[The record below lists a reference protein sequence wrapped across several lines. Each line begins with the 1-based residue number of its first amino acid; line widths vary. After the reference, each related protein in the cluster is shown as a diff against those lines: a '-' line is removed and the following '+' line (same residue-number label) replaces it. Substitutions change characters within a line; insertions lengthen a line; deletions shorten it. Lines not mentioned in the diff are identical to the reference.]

1 MVRILVADPI
11 AAEGIELL
19 KELGEVDVRTGLSE
33 DDLCEAVADYDA
45 LVVRSQTK
53 VTERVLEAGTRLQ
66 VVGRA
71 GVGVDNIDLEAATR
85 SGIAVVNAPTGNIV
99 AAAEHT
105 IALMLAAARMIPQAH
120 ASLISGQWRRG
131 EFTGLEIRRKTL
143 GLVGLGRVGAEV
155 ARRANGLEMRV
166 LAYDPFVTAAHARSM
181 DVELAS
187 FETVLRNADYVS
199 LHTPLT
205 EQTRG
210 IIGAAELALVKPS
223 AILINAARGELI
235 HEDALLEAIE
245 GRQLAGA
252 ALDVFSQEPITES
265 PLFRDPR
272 IIVTP
277 HLGASTREA
286 QFEVSVE
293 VAEQVRL
300 TLEGK
305 PARHVVNAPFV
316 APETHAVVA
325 PFLDVAVRVG
335 SLVAQLAQGRV
346 QGVQV
351 QYDGDIGEY
360 ETNLLRAAVLV
371 GILGRTSEQRVN
383 VVNAHL
389 IASQRGLEVVEKR
402 GGSAGDLVSLLTV
415 ELITDQGASRV
426 SGTVLR
432 QATHIV
438 RVGDYWL
445 DFAPTDGYLLITEHR
460 DQPGM
465 IGAVGTICGRND
477 VNISF
482 MEVGRLEPRGRAVM
496 ILGLDDPLAE
506 AVLAEINQVS
516 GVENARVVQ
525 A

>member
-1 MVRILVADPI
+1 MARILVADSI

-33 DDLCEAVADYDA
+33 DEICEVIGEYDA

-53 VTERVLEAGTRLQ
+53 VTARVLETGAKLQ

-105 IALMLAAARMIPQAH
+105 IALMMAAARRIPQAH
-120 ASLISGQWRRG
+120 ASLTSGQWRRS
-131 EFTGLEIRRKTL
+131 EFTGIEIRKKTL
-143 GLVGLGRVGAEV
+143 GLVGLGRVGTEV
-155 ARRANGLEMRV
+155 ARRANGLEMHV
-166 LAYDPFVTAAHARSM
+166 LAYDPFVTAAHARTL

-187 FETVLRNADYVS
+187 FEEVLRTADYIS

-210 IIGAAELALVKPS
+210 LIGGAELAMTKTT
-223 AILINAARGELI
+223 AILVNCARGELI
-235 HEDALLEAIE
+235 DEQALLEAIQ
-245 GRQLAGA
+245 GGTLAGA
-252 ALDVFSQEPITES
+252 ALDVFSKEPMTES
-265 PLFRDPR
+265 PLFGDER

-277 HLGASTREA
+277 HLGASTQEA
-286 QFEVSVE
+286 QYEVSVE

-335 SLVAQLAQGRV
+335 GLVSQLAEGRV
-346 QGVQV
+346 QSIQI
-351 QYDGDIGEY
+351 QYDGDIGEHD
-360 ETNLLRAAVLV
+360 TNMLKAAVLV
-371 GILGRTSEQRVN
+371 GIMGRTSEQRVN
-383 VVNAHL
+383 VVNAQL
-389 IASQRGLEVVEKR
+389 IASQRGLEVLEKK
-402 GGSAGDLVSLLTV
+402 GGGAGDLVSLLTV
-415 ELITDQGASRV
+415 EMVTEQGTSKV

-432 QATHIV
+432 NTAHIV
-438 RVGDYWL
+438 RIGEYWL
-445 DFAPTDGYLLITEHR
+445 DFAPVDGYLLITEHR
-460 DQPGM
+460 DQPGV
-465 IGAVGTICGRND
+465 IGAVGTVCGRND

-496 ILGLDDPLAE
+496 ILGLDDPLAD
-506 AVLAEINQVS
+506 ALLDEINQIS
-516 GVENARVVQ
+516 GVENAQVVQ
-525 A
+525 V